1 MQELNATYRLLV
13 TGSRL
18 VTAEGEWWD
27 TLTDDMKKLY
37 IKEHPDSKHA
47 KESIGNGTPSAPT
60 LGPTG
65 QGRGQGLVKHPINQT
80 TPVKFGPKD
89 EQTKQALKNLPRP
102 VQSFVNKGGTKS
114 GSKPRKENAE
124 KVKASS
130 PSLARGI
137 LKDSVGVAKGLNSI
151 RNMVNGK
158 PNPGDF
164 KKAASFVGTIL
175 GTSAMMALL
184 GASGPVGFLTFMA
197 IKHVAAP
204 ELYGLV
210 KKSLAKK
217 PPAGEPG
224 YGYWKDK
231 DTWVPLSKKEWDS
244 LTDEEVN
251 DYQKTGNDKE
261 GKFNNFENNNP
272 KDEHGYWD
280 KGRWVPQS
288 KADWERD
295 YDKRGPGS
303 RKDLPSKRRHASV
316 VTATDDEQMLQ
327 ALIDNIAEYAA
338 AGEIDPD
345 AWKAAIAEMSQ
356 SQPAE
361 AEDDEAEEE

>member
-47 KESIGNGTPSAPT
+47 KESIGNGTPSAPVQ
-60 LGPTG
+60 GPTG
-65 QGRGQGLVKHPINQT
+65 QGRGHGLVKPKPIS
-80 TPVKFGPKD
+80 FGPKD
-89 EQTKQALKNLPRP
+89 EQMKQALKNLPKP
-102 VQSFVNKGGTKS
+102 VQSFVRKGETKA
-114 GSKPRKENAE
+114 GSKPRKENAQ

-204 ELYGLV
+204 ELYSLV

-217 PPAGEPG
+217 PPADADEH
-224 YGYWKDK
+224 GYWDEKGQ
-231 DTWVPLSKKEWDS
+231 WVPQSKKEW
-244 LTDEEVN
+244 E
-251 DYQKTGNDKE
+251 Q
-261 GKFNNFENNNP
+261 NFEHPQKKVRAPEQKGPVANE
-272 KDEHGYWD
+272 KDEHGYWED
-280 KGRWVPQS
+280 GQWIPQS

-303 RKDLPSKRRHASV
+303 KKDMRPKQRASV

-338 AGEIDPD
+338 AGEIDPE

-356 SQPAE
+356 TEPKKEEQEAPAQ
-361 AEDDEAEEE
+361 

>member
-13 TGSRL
+13 TGAQQ

-47 KESIGNGTPSAPT
+47 KESIGNGTPSGPT
-60 LGPTG
+60 IPTG
-65 QGRGQGLVKHPINQT
+65 QGRGIGIVKPKPIS
-80 TPVKFGPKD
+80 FGPKD
-89 EQTKQALKNLPRP
+89 EQTKQALKNLPKP
-102 VQSFVNKGGTKS
+102 VQSFVNRGETKA
-114 GSKPRKENAE
+114 GSKSRKENAQ

-164 KKAASFVGTIL
+164 KKAASFIGTIL

-204 ELYGLV
+204 ELYGIV

-217 PPAGEPG
+217 PPAEHDDDH
-224 YGYWKDK
+224 GYWDK
-231 DTWVPLSKKEWDS
+231 KGQWVPQSKKEW
-244 LTDEEVN
+244 E
-251 DYQKTGNDKE
+251 Q
-261 GKFNNFENNNP
+261 NFEAPQRTVRAPAQKGPVANE
-272 KDEHGYWD
+272 KDEHGYWED
-280 KGRWVPQS
+280 GQWVPQS

-303 RKDLPSKRRHASV
+303 KKDMQQRKPSHAST

-327 ALIDNIAEYAA
+327 ALIDNISAYAE
-338 AGEIDPD
+338 AGEIDSD

-356 SQPAE
+356 SEPQQ
-361 AEDDEAEEE
+361 EEKQES